1 MTILGLIIKS
11 SINLK
16 EIIQQSFRQNLLWTS
31 KSAHLVV
38 CSINDTEIK
47 LPWPTQDHINKK
59 YGYECL
65 KSESRFERP
74 IIASPE
80 PNEHF
85 QLIVQ

>member
-1 MTILGLIIKS
+1 MDILGFIIKN
-11 SINLK
+11 SIKGK
-16 EIIQQSFRQNLLWTS
+16 EIIQQKYRQNILWTS

-59 YGYECL
+59 NGCECL

-74 IIASPE
+74 IIALRE
-80 PNEHF
+80 RNEHF